1 MYVFINCVIPAH
13 SILYKNEN
21 PLLTWFIVY
30 LCLWFTVLNWCNTK
44 INLPQ
49 TLVTSAGTAYHK
61 RASVFTTGV
70 LMRSVLHICIH
81 HRCFDEVGV
90 THIFS
95 FLCVVIFFVVVCRRH
110 MSGVY
115 NVASFHLTSIGHPV
129 HSLTY
134 LFAQT
139 M

>member
-1 MYVFINCVIPAH
+1 MIPAH

-81 HRCFDEVGV
+81 HRCFDEIGV
-90 THIFS
+90 THLYSPQVFWWGRCYTSVLTTGVLMRSVLHIFS
-95 FLCVVIFFVVVCRRH
+95 VFCVLWYFLLLFVAVICLVC
-110 MSGVY
+110 
-115 NVASFHLTSIGHPV
+115 
-129 HSLTY
+129 
-134 LFAQT
+134 T